1 MTDEQIF
8 PIRFEVHEKEM
19 KKVDHKRI
27 SLSPMAREPACLG
40 IFHLQKK
47 FMQVHFQDFEWQ
59 HSKMINLSALQEA
72 IPSWWQRTEPLLP
85 PLKKIGICM
94 RYTSHIK
101 IPAVCYA

>member
-1 MTDEQIF
+1 MTNEQIF

-47 FMQVHFQDFEWQ
+47 CLQVHFQDFEWQ
-59 HSKMINLSALQEA
+59 HSKMINLQEA

-85 PLKKIGICM
+85 PLKKK
-94 RYTSHIK
+94 RYMYEIHES
-101 IPAVCYA
+101 Y